1 MSPRRAEYLPSPQRS
16 LGTIVILAAVM
27 ATAALVGVEWFQH
40 ELERRLSVQVE
51 QELERKF
58 PQVKWHVAGVRQT
71 TGGILLSGVTATL
84 PTIEGKSR
92 PRPILMAEQV
102 QLKGNL
108 DTRHMMLG
116 STRIKEVVLVRPRLI
131 AERLASGQ
139 WNLTKLRPAIPLLPK
154 DVPAV
159 EIKGGKAEI
168 TDSNGPLSGTII
180 VDNFQLRLTPPDEQL
195 DSHWKLAVAATSR
208 DFDALRLDARLDLE
222 SRQWGIEGT
231 VSSLDVNNLFAAL
244 AARQMDVESLD
255 KSTRISG
262 DLDARFQLAGSLDS
276 EAAVALEGHEEPA
289 AKLRGR
295 LDAELTNGQIQD
307 DRLPYPVHGVA
318 ANVSWDGSG
327 LRVDDITAHFGT
339 ARLAGFYQR
348 LHEGGLS
355 ESMHLLVKHLAIDRQ
370 LVSRLPDTIREPMR
384 SFDPVGMV
392 DVNWSM
398 EKGTGVNDRQLVIT
412 LQDMAFRYARFPYP
426 LDSARGVIRLHN
438 GMLTLE
444 NVRAYAHGQSLQF
457 AAEIEDPIDAPR
469 GWLKLAASGPVPLD
483 DELLAALDPRSQQFM
498 RSLQPSGQI
507 LLEQAA
513 FQYDGQRLPA
523 HRQLAVRL
531 SDGAIRYKAFPYPI
545 NRLEGRFQLADKTWQ
560 FQDVTGVKGHAFL
573 RCSGHGQLDAQGP
586 RLAIDLSASDMALDD
601 DLRDALGSLDL
612 RTWQFWNSLN
622 PSGSL
627 DQVALTLR
635 RDPGESRTRVAL
647 VAEKYRT
654 DSDSGRVRGDGIRIV
669 PSWFPYQLDNLS
681 GSFSYADGVVA
692 LAGFRAQHDDAV
704 IRFAADC
711 QMRSD
716 GEWAV
721 DLRQLAVDNLEV
733 DRDLLDAL
741 PGSIGPAVARLDP
754 DGQYMFDGSLKLLH
768 RNSHQR
774 PVHAS
779 WDFTIETAGGELGG
793 STRLENLFGGVRLFG
808 TLDDQGARTE
818 GTIEI
823 DSVQLREKQLT
834 GIRGPLWIDRGQVL
848 LGRWVQSVSGD
859 ATPHSLVGNCAGGT
873 VQLDAQL
880 IKNSG
885 SRFLAEVRL
894 ADADLSRFSKSL
906 TTNGRLSGRADAW
919 IRLSGELDGVHTWK
933 GNGQVRLRTADLDEA
948 PVIMAIRRL
957 VPRAEPVQENTS
969 STEIDLRIVA
979 DHVQLERIHVRGET
993 LSLEG
998 SGWMNLDR
1006 DINLRLYT
1014 VVGRGEIR
1022 LPLVKAVLAEASRKL
1037 LEINV
1042 KGSLE
1047 NPQISSTALP
1057 ELDDTLQ
1064 RILVDLENR
1073 PSRIASPTV
1082 EEAAGMYR

>member
-27 ATAALVGVEWFQH
+27 ATAALVGVEWIQH

-51 QELERKF
+51 LELERRF
-58 PQVKWHVAGVRQT
+58 PQVKWHIAGVRQT
-71 TGGILLSGVTATL
+71 TGGILLSGITATL
-84 PTIEGKSR
+84 RTIEKNSR
-92 PRPILMAEQV
+92 PRPMLMVEQV

-108 DTRHMMLG
+108 NTRHLMLG
-116 STRIKEVVLVRPRLI
+116 SSRIKEVILVRPRLM

-139 WNLTKLRPAIPLLPK
+139 WNLAKLRPAIPILPK

-159 EIKGGKAEI
+159 EIKGGQAEI
-168 TDSNGPLSGTII
+168 TDSKGPLSGTII
-180 VDNFQLRLTPPDEQL
+180 VDNFQLRLSPPDEQI
-195 DSHWKLAVAATSR
+195 DSHWKLAAAATSR
-208 DFDALRLDARLDLE
+208 DFDALRLDARLDLK
-222 SRQWGIEGT
+222 SRTWDIEGT
-231 VSSLDVNNLFAAL
+231 VGSLDVNNLFAAL
-244 AARQMDVESLD
+244 AARQMDLESLD

-262 DLDARFQLAGSLDS
+262 DLDARFELAGSLDS
-276 EAAVALEGHEEPA
+276 ETTVASEEHQEPA
-289 AKLRGR
+289 AKLRWR

-318 ANVSWDGSG
+318 ASVSWDGSG

-348 LHEGGLS
+348 LEKGGLS
-355 ESMHLLVKHLAIDRQ
+355 ESMHLLVKHLSIDRQ
-370 LVSRLPDTIREPMR
+370 LISRLPDSIREPMR

-398 EKGTGVNDRQLVIT
+398 ETGAGVNDRQLVIT

-426 LDSARGVIRLHN
+426 LDSARGVIRFHN
-438 GMLTLE
+438 GILTLE
-444 NVRAYAHGQSLQF
+444 DVRAYAHGQSLQF
-457 AAEIEDPIDAPR
+457 SAEIEDPFASPR

-498 RSLQPSGQI
+498 QSLQPSGQI
-507 LLEQAA
+507 LLEQAF
-513 FQYDGQRLPA
+513 FQFDGQRLPA

-531 SDGAIRYKAFPYPI
+531 SGGAIRYKAFPYPI
-545 NRLEGRFQLADKTWQ
+545 NRLEGRFQLADKIWQ
-560 FQDVTGVKGHAFL
+560 FQDVTGVKGHTFL
-573 RCSGHGQLDAQGP
+573 RCSGNVQMEAQGP

-635 RDPGESRTRVAL
+635 REPGESRTRVAL

-654 DSDSGRVRGDGIRIV
+654 DIDSGPVRGDGIRIT

-692 LAGFRAQHDDAV
+692 LTGFRAQHDDAV

-711 QMRSD
+711 QTRPD
-716 GEWAV
+716 GEWSV
-721 DLRQLAVDNLEV
+721 NLRQLAVDNLEV
-733 DRDLLDAL
+733 DHDLIDAL
-741 PGSIGPAVARLDP
+741 PGNIGPAVARLDP
-754 DGQYMFDGSLKLLH
+754 EGQFMFNGSLKLRH
-768 RNSHQR
+768 RNSDQQ

-793 STRLENLFGGVRLFG
+793 ATRLENLFGGIHLFG
-808 TLDDQGARTE
+808 TLDDQGARTQ

-823 DSVQLREKQLT
+823 DSVQLGEKQLT
-834 GIRGPLWIDRGQVL
+834 GISGPLWIDRSQLL
-848 LGRWVQSVSGD
+848 LGRWVQSFSG
-859 ATPHSLVGNCAGGT
+859 TESPRSLVGSFAGGT

-880 IKNSG
+880 IKDSS
-885 SRFLAEVRL
+885 SRFIAEVRL
-894 ADADLSRFSKSL
+894 SDGDLSRFSSSFS
-906 TTNGRLSGRADAW
+906 TSGRLSGRADAW
-919 IRLSGELDGVHTWK
+919 IRIGGKLDGVHTWK
-933 GNGQVRLRTADLDEA
+933 GHGQVRLRTANLHEA
-948 PVIMAIRRL
+948 PLIMAVRNL
-957 VPRAEPVQENTS
+957 LPLAEPVKENTS

-979 DHVQLERIHVRGET
+979 DHIQLERIHVRGDT

-1014 VVGRGEIR
+1014 VVGRDEIR
-1022 LPLVKAVLAEASRKL
+1022 IPLVKAVLAEASRKL

-1047 NPQISSTALP
+1047 KPEISSTALP

-1073 PSRIASPTV
+1073 PPRIASPPSG
-1082 EEAAGMYR
+1082 EAAGMYR